1 MDEHIDIVHQ
11 FVDKP
16 ASLKVL
22 DDLRKDI
29 LERNRGR
36 ELINN
41 VSSLRVVED
50 GYIKKLGV
58 SINVN

>member
-1 MDEHIDIVHQ
+1 MDEYTDVVHQ
-11 FVDKP
+11 FVGKP

-22 DDLRKDI
+22 DDLRKDL
-29 LERNRGR
+29 LERNSGR
-36 ELINN
+36 ELIKN

-58 SINVN
+58 SI